1 MCQLFHDVV
10 LVLSLSSTTS
20 VGLDFGVESV
30 AHYQDAKEGR
40 QEESDGHALFIAA
53 GVVVVAVM
61 MVIIPTAY
69 SVVVASSCQQLGR
82 LLSVIEYLLFKRV
95 VQSVRSVVVVVVVG
109 VIRLLLLL

>member
-30 AHYQDAKEGR
+30 AHYQDVKEGR

-61 MVIIPTAY
+61 MVIIPTAN
-69 SVVVASSCQQLGR
+69 SVVLAPRQQLGR
-82 LLSVIEYLLFKRV
+82 LLSVMEYLLFKRV
-95 VQSVRSVVVVVVVG
+95 VQSVRRVVVVVVV
-109 VIRLLLLL
+109 